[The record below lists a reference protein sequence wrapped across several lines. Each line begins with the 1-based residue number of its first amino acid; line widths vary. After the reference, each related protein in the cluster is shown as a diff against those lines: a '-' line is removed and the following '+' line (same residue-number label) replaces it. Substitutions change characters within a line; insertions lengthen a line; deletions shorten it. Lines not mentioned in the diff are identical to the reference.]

1 MARTTYFTHGTR
13 NEQFLLQNLVEEHL
27 KMFGMDILYC
37 PREIMQTDGIFNEEV
52 VGEFND
58 SYIIEAYLENPEGFQ
73 GSGDLLT
80 KFGVA
85 QSDEITM
92 VISAQRFSDLISQ
105 FLLLDKDYK
114 APERP
119 QEGDLIYFP
128 LTSNYFEIKF
138 VEHEEPFYQLG
149 KGYVYKLKAELFEY
163 SDEQGD
169 VFDSDED
176 LVDYGYTV
184 KHYYL
189 PINGITATGNATA
202 EVVATQAINL
212 TEPSQTFGQ
221 AQAGITPIIGPFG
234 VGEEVLQK
242 EIDQNT
248 GAATIIARGIV
259 GSWTGNTIVISEVT
273 FGAFVYMPNAPG
285 YNTGNYELVG
295 TNTDYTD
302 GTLSVYGQRAILTSA
317 PVSTG
322 GQIDQIYITNN
333 GTKYNEA
340 PTVTITGVGTG
351 ATATAYLA
359 NVTLSGGSPIAQ
371 ATIRATVKEGQIRS
385 VQIVDGG
392 SGYDEDRVSLIV
404 SDPDGNAVKA
414 TLTPTFTNGTLTAIN
429 IVNGGSGY
437 RSVRL
442 VDITNGGTGYTSAT
456 ATFGA
461 APAGITGAF
470 TVPETVTG
478 GSTGATANMVEW
490 DAQEGWVKLK
500 SPTGTF
506 TVGEVIMGSE
516 SGATIVL
523 DSRDEQATADPKYS
537 ESVTFE
543 TQADDI
549 LDFSEGNPFGIA
561 GNL

>member
-1 MARTTYFTHGTR
+1 
-13 NEQFLLQNLVEEHL
+13 
-27 KMFGMDILYC
+27 
-37 PREIMQTDGIFNEEV
+37 
-52 VGEFND
+52 
-58 SYIIEAYLENPEGFQ
+58 
-73 GSGDLLT
+73 
-80 KFGVA
+80 
-85 QSDEITM
+85 
-92 VISAQRFSDLISQ
+92 
-105 FLLLDKDYK
+105 
-114 APERP
+114 
-119 QEGDLIYFP
+119 
-128 LTSNYFEIKF
+128 
-138 VEHEEPFYQLG
+138 
-149 KGYVYKLKAELFEY
+149 
-163 SDEQGD
+163 
-169 VFDSDED
+169 DED

-385 VQIVDGG
+385 
-392 SGYDEDRVSLIV
+392 
-404 SDPDGNAVKA
+404 
-414 TLTPTFTNGTLTAIN
+414 
-429 IVNGGSGY
+429 
-437 RSVRL
+437 
-442 VDITNGGTGYTSAT
+442 
-456 ATFGA
+456 
-461 APAGITGAF
+461 
-470 TVPETVTG
+470 
-478 GSTGATANMVEW
+478 
-490 DAQEGWVKLK
+490 
-500 SPTGTF
+500 
-506 TVGEVIMGSE
+506 
-516 SGATIVL
+516 
-523 DSRDEQATADPKYS
+523 
-537 ESVTFE
+537 
-543 TQADDI
+543 
-549 LDFSEGNPFGIA
+549 
-561 GNL
+561 

>member
-1 MARTTYFTHGTR
+1 MARTTFFTHGTR

-37 PREIMQTDGIFNEEV
+37 PREIMQTDGVFNEEV

-58 SYIIEAYLENPEGFQ
+58 AYLIEAYLENPEGFQ
-73 GSGDLLT
+73 GNGDLLT

-85 QSDEITM
+85 QTDEITM
-92 VISAQRFSDLISQ
+92 IISAQRFSDLVSQ
-105 FLLLDKDYK
+105 FLLLDPDYK

-176 LVDYGYTV
+176 LVDYGYTI

-189 PINGITATGNATA
+189 PVNGITATGTATVSSG
-202 EVVATQAINL
+202 VV
-212 TEPSQTFGQ
+212 
-221 AQAGITPIIGPFG
+221 
-234 VGEEVLQK
+234 
-242 EIDQNT
+242 
-248 GAATIIARGIV
+248 
-259 GSWTGNTIVISEVT
+259 
-273 FGAFVYMPNAPG
+273 
-285 YNTGNYELVG
+285 
-295 TNTDYTD
+295 
-302 GTLSVYGQRAILTSA
+302 
-317 PVSTG
+317 
-322 GQIDQIYITNN
+322 DQIYITAN
-333 GTKYNEA
+333 GSKYNEA
-340 PTVTITGVGTG
+340 PTVTISGDGTG

-359 NVTLSGGSPIAQ
+359 NITLSGGSPTSSAV
-371 ATIRATVKEGQIRS
+371 IRATVKEGEIRA
-385 VQIVDGG
+385 VQIVSGG
-392 SGYDEDRVSLIV
+392 ANYDEDRVSLVV
-404 SDPDGNAVKA
+404 SSPDSPGRFAN
-414 TLTPTFTNGTLTAIN
+414 LTPTFTNGVLTSIN

-437 RSVRL
+437 KSVKV
-442 VDITNGGTGYTSAT
+442 VDIDNGGTGYTSAT
-456 ATFGA
+456 IAFSS
-461 APAGITGAF
+461 APVGISGAF

-478 GSTGATANMVEW
+478 STSGATANMVEW
-490 DAQEGWVKLK
+490 DAGEGWVKLK

-506 TVGEVIMGSE
+506 LVGESLVGSE

-523 DSRDEQATADPKYS
+523 DSYDEQATADPKYS
-537 ESVTFE
+537 EAVTFE
-543 TQADDI
+543 TLADDI
-549 LDFSEGNPFGIA
+549 LDFSETNPFGIA